1 MAKTSL
7 YHGDMKQGPIVCLLP
22 RISMIKHNNSNVT
35 TRVRILNYNHS
46 IKKFCM
52 RKTLTNQWW
61 AYQTL
66 VVTTSNDKN
75 TICMP
80 KIILPSVAPQLQ
92 GPKSRQKTKSIT
104 LPREQV
110 MLCLKWGSTSSI
122 YIIQMTLNYKIGH

>member
-1 MAKTSL
+1 MAKQVFIMGTWSNDL
-7 YHGDMKQGPIVCLLP
+7 LVCLLP
-22 RISMIKHNNSNVT
+22 RVSKINHNNSNVT
-35 TRVRILNYNHS
+35 IHVRILNHNHS

-66 VVTTSNDKN
+66 VVTPSNDKN

-92 GPKSRQKTKSIT
+92 EPITRQKTKKKSLT
-104 LPREQV
+104 REWV
-110 MLCLKWGSTSSI
+110 VLSSKWGKTSSI
-122 YIIQMTLNYKIGH
+122 YTNPWPFNLKIGH